1 MADIKLIHCNSCA
14 DIIRLYKTTR
24 TCACGKSGG
33 HYKEDGVQAIIW
45 GNCKPLAFS
54 LRTFS
59 DAVQSQRTWG
69 SGREFSAYVIPKVS
83 PQIDHVDFELTN
95 AAELA
100 NAAEL
105 DSPSVDPFSN
115 ESNESN
121 ESSKASESSK
131 ANRPSKNVFRDGPGG
146 SLVE

>member
-100 NAAEL
+100 KVTKVAKAAEL
-105 DSPSVDPFSN
+105 TKAAELIDLQRMYLETVLVD
-115 ESNESN
+115 
-121 ESSKASESSK
+121 
-131 ANRPSKNVFRDGPGG
+131 
-146 SLVE
+146 L

>member
-83 PQIDHVDFELTN
+83 PQIDHVDFEL
-95 AAELA
+95 
-100 NAAEL
+100 

-115 ESNESN
+115 ESNESSRAN
-121 ESSKASESSK
+121 ESSK